1 MHFGEK
7 LGHSKQK
14 NSMGILSSLT
24 REQKE
29 AVGLLQIGT
38 FLEYFDLMLYV
49 HMAVLLNELFFPKT
63 DPHTASL
70 IAAFAFC
77 STYVL
82 RPIGALLFGWVGDNI
97 GRKPTVVITTIMMA
111 LSCIVM
117 ANLPTY
123 AQVGITASWVITICR
138 ITQGLSAMGEVI
150 GAEIYLTEVI
160 PLPHRYPVVS
170 AIRIVDDLGSVFA
183 IGVAS
188 FVTLA
193 GMNWRIAFWVGACI
207 AVVGS
212 IARVTLRETPEFIAA
227 KGKKSCRNGVVEKV
241 QLKTAIAYFLMH
253 CGYPIFFFFSF
264 VFCASILKNNFGY
277 SSDQIIHHNF
287 IIALV
292 ALVSDVFYTVLS
304 KRIFPL
310 KILTFKVYFAF
321 ILSLLLPFF
330 LNTIE
335 DPIHLLIVQCLV
347 IFFALGGMPA
357 SAVFLV
363 NFPVLKRFKAAT
375 FLYALAYAL
384 MSTINSFGLIYLVE
398 FFGNYGLYVITL
410 PICIGF
416 YWSITHFKK
425 LEKASGNFP
434 SSKKTDGLNIKC

>member
-1 MHFGEK
+1 MSIF
-7 LGHSKQK
+7 
-14 NSMGILSSLT
+14 SSLS
-24 REQKE
+24 RQQKE

-63 DPHTASL
+63 DPHTAAL
-70 IAAFAFC
+70 ISAFAFC

-82 RPIGALLFGWVGDNI
+82 RPFGALLFGWVGDNI

-111 LSCIVM
+111 VSCIVM

-123 AQVGITASWVITICR
+123 AQIGISAAWIITVCR
-138 ITQGLSAMGEVI
+138 IMQGLSAMGEVI
-150 GAEIYLTEVI
+150 GAEIYLTEAI

-170 AIRIVDDLGSVFA
+170 CIRIVDDLGSVFA
-183 IGVAS
+183 IAVAA

-193 GMNWRIAFWVGACI
+193 GMNWRIAFWIGACI

-212 IARVTLRETPEFIAA
+212 IARVRLRETPEFIDA
-227 KGKKSCRNGVVEKV
+227 KRKKLGNRGLVEKV
-241 QLKTAIAYFLMH
+241 EPKTAIAYFLMH

-264 VFCASILKNNFGY
+264 VFCASILKNKFGY
-277 SSDQIIHHNF
+277 SAEQKIHQNL

-292 ALVSDVFYTVLS
+292 ALASDVVYTVLS
-304 KRIFPL
+304 KFIFPL
-310 KILTFKVYFAF
+310 KILTFKLCGAF
-321 ILSLLLPFF
+321 ILSLLLPFL
-330 LNTIE
+330 LNTI
-335 DPIHLLIVQCLV
+335 DNPIHLLIVQCFV

-363 NFPVLKRFKAAT
+363 NFPVLKRFKSAT
-375 FLYALAYAL
+375 FLYAAAYAI

-398 FFGNYGLYVITL
+398 FFGNYGIYAITL
-410 PICIGF
+410 PTCIGF
-416 YWSITHFKK
+416 YWSINYYQK
-425 LEKASGNFP
+425 LENQKQHQVHTPHPLS
-434 SSKKTDGLNIKC
+434 IKLDELKMAG

>member
-1 MHFGEK
+1 MG
-7 LGHSKQK
+7 
-14 NSMGILSSLT
+14 NSMAIFSSLS
-24 REQKE
+24 RQQKE

-82 RPIGALLFGWVGDNI
+82 RPVGALLFGWVGDNI

-111 LSCIVM
+111 VSCIVM

-123 AQVGITASWVITICR
+123 AQIGISSAWIITICR
-138 ITQGLSAMGEVI
+138 IMQGLSAMGEVI
-150 GAEIYLTEVI
+150 GAEIYLTEAI

-183 IGVAS
+183 IAVAS

-193 GMNWRIAFWVGACI
+193 GMNWRIAFWIGACI

-212 IARVTLRETPEFIAA
+212 IARVRLRETPEFIAA
-227 KGKKSCRNGVVEKV
+227 KQKKIRRSGPAEKV
-241 QLKTAIAYFLMH
+241 EPRTAVAYFLMH

-264 VFCASILKNNFGY
+264 IFCASILKNKFGY
-277 SSDQIIHHNF
+277 SAEQIIHQNL

-292 ALVSDVFYTVLS
+292 ALASDVVYTMLS
-304 KRIFPL
+304 KYIFPL
-310 KILTFKVYFAF
+310 KILTVKVYCAF
-321 ILSLLLPFF
+321 VLSLLLPFL
-330 LNTIE
+330 LNSIE
-335 DPIHLLIVQCLV
+335 DPVYLLIVQCFV
-347 IFFALGGMPA
+347 IFFALGGMPG

-363 NFPVLKRFKAAT
+363 NFPVLKRFKSAT
-375 FLYALAYAL
+375 FLYAAAYAV

-398 FFGNYGLYVITL
+398 FFGNYGLYVITI
-410 PICIGF
+410 PTCIGF
-416 YWSITHFKK
+416 YWSINHFKK
-425 LEKASGNFP
+425 LHNQNQPQFHTPLSTHPNEIK
-434 SSKKTDGLNIKC
+434 LNETKLA